1 MKHAVLLSH
10 HQFTQADPY
19 TAMWVWP
26 HLGSN
31 VKYVIV
37 FKFLSYTHPHWPN
50 VCTHNMLAL
59 LDAVCT
65 ASSLHLGVS
74 LKH

>member
-1 MKHAVLLSH
+1 MKPQALEPCSMTLESQTTPLYYAMKHAVLLSH

-19 TAMWVWP
+19 TAMWLWP

-37 FKFLSYTHPHWPN
+37 FKFLSYMHPH
-50 VCTHNMLAL
+50 
-59 LDAVCT
+59 
-65 ASSLHLGVS
+65 
-74 LKH
+74 